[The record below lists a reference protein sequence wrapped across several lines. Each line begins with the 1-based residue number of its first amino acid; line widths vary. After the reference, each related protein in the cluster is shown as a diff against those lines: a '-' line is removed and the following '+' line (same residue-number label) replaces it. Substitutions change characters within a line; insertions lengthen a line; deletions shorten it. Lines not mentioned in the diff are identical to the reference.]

1 MSYSL
6 NINGQTYVVDAPS
19 ADTPLLWVLRDI
31 LHLTGTKYGCGI
43 SVCWACTVLINGQ
56 ADKSCDVT
64 VGSAVGKTITTIEGL
79 ANFRLA
85 SDAPGTKG
93 MGQKLQEAWVA
104 AQVPQCGYCQSGMLM
119 QAAGLFVNQRHP
131 ANGDIN
137 GAMQNVCVCG
147 TYQRV
152 KAAINSAST
161 AV

>member
-1 MSYSL
+1 MNFSL

-19 ADTPLLWVLRDI
+19 SDTPLLWVLRDL

-43 SVCWACTVLINGQ
+43 AVCWACTVLINGQ

-85 SDAPGTKG
+85 SDAPGAKG

-104 AQVPQCGYCQSGMLM
+104 EQVPQCGYCQSGMLM

-152 KAAINSAST
+152 KAAINRAAT

>member
-1 MSYSL
+1 MISL
-6 NINGQTYVVDAPS
+6 NINGQSYQVDVPS
-19 ADTPLLWVLRDI
+19 NTPLLWVLRDI

-64 VGSAVGKTITTIEGL
+64 VGSAAGKTITTIEGL
-79 ANFRLA
+79 ADFRLA
-85 SDAPGTKG
+85 SEPAGTKG
-93 MGQKLQEAWVA
+93 MGQKLQEAWIA
-104 AQVPQCGYCQSGMLM
+104 EQAPQCGYCQSGMLM
-119 QAAGLFVNQRHP
+119 QAAGLFVDQRHP
-131 ANGDIN
+131 SNGDIN

-152 KAAINSAST
+152 KAAINRAAN